1 MKIKLSE
8 LKKIIKK
15 ELNEQKQ
22 TMDLRSLQIH
32 CKYIKSELDAVV
44 EWYEKGNIDK
54 TKEYINDQIK
64 ILKQILLKL

>member
-44 EWYEKGNIDK
+44 EWYQKRNLQNKKEVGKRGIQRTKRSEKN
-54 TKEYINDQIK
+54 
-64 ILKQILLKL
+64 